1 MLLGFSNGHYLPVDI
16 LKLNPSGGA
25 EINYSALFPYQ
36 ASEAYLFM
44 PSGYWP
50 SVHDNTMYPSDF
62 PTDILASM
70 NDGEQTYVIKG
81 TSTNGQYLMLFCIN
95 DIWYKTVYEIQNGK
109 VLCFNEF
116 TIEDEKPD
124 AVIYMDSIQVKT
136 YIDINPAH
144 FSDLPTSFSVIKRD
158 RVDLDTSAYI
168 MAFDCNEIS
177 TEAFI
182 WNKSHSDIP
191 TSFMMYSV
199 SDIYTS
205 CYIREFGQATLN
217 TEVHINA
224 YGTNDLPT
232 SFLLAAGD
240 YNDLPTEVY
249 VKARDTSDIKTSF
262 AIKIDK
268 EYRLPTEFVIKK
280 YLDSAI
286 PTELY
291 VLVNATSDIPTSFIV
306 KVWVDKKYIPVN
318 FTLKRNDVNDIPT
331 SVYIAG
337 KTESLLDTSFSI
349 SSTHEYDMIPTEF
362 ILKKDDY
369 SAINTMFS
377 IIPCNYMETVITDA
391 LIKGI
396 NDIPT
401 EFTVKYD
408 MCSDMPT
415 SCIVSFYNSMETII
429 RDTLIKGAVDLPT
442 SLEIKYDCVEQIP
455 TSFAVIPINT
465 MESVITDALT
475 KEVHDI
481 PTSLEIKYD
490 CTDDM
495 PTSFAI
501 MSGNTME
508 AIIYDYGI
516 RGDSDIPTEIEIV
529 YTDYA
534 EMPTSFVLQ
543 AYNSMETKMRCGTP
557 QYSDIPTSFFIYE
570 AADIPTSFAVI
581 PVNTMETTNR
591 SYPPC
596 KKVVF
601 TDIIKDATGYSKTP
615 STNFGFI
622 SDIYVANKHNVKTGY
637 LDTYNAVLGFD
648 TSDTGI
654 DRPYDSDYFKYN
666 MIIKAE
672 LKLFINRKTTED
684 IVLDIHQIPYDS
696 WDENKVAYKHIANMP
711 KDKHVNTV
719 TIPAGS
725 YGYNKFDVTDAFD
738 NWNDLNDK
746 FSFLLTSDTIVDKN
760 ILSFSSHEGYYAPQL
775 ILYYYKFYPYA
786 DNSDL
791 PTYVE
796 IKPEDRLPT
805 SFDLAT
811 PEEELLPT
819 EFEIEEQTCTNDLTT
834 ELFIDGMTFEDAD
847 LPTEWEM
854 IYYECEDKLP
864 TSFEVNFTIVNETL
878 PTEFEIERDYNL
890 GCYVIII

>member
-1 MLLGFSNGHYLPVDI
+1 M
-16 LKLNPSGGA
+16 
-25 EINYSALFPYQ
+25 
-36 ASEAYLFM
+36 EA
-44 PSGYWP
+44 
-50 SVHDNTMYPSDF
+50 
-62 PTDILASM
+62 
-70 NDGEQTYVIKG
+70 
-81 TSTNGQYLMLFCIN
+81 
-95 DIWYKTVYEIQNGK
+95 
-109 VLCFNEF
+109 
-116 TIEDEKPD
+116 
-124 AVIYMDSIQVKT
+124 
-136 YIDINPAH
+136 
-144 FSDLPTSFSVIKRD
+144 
-158 RVDLDTSAYI
+158 
-168 MAFDCNEIS
+168 
-177 TEAFI
+177 
-182 WNKSHSDIP
+182 
-191 TSFMMYSV
+191 
-199 SDIYTS
+199 
-205 CYIREFGQATLN
+205 
-217 TEVHINA
+217 
-224 YGTNDLPT
+224 
-232 SFLLAAGD
+232 
-240 YNDLPTEVY
+240 
-249 VKARDTSDIKTSF
+249 
-262 AIKIDK
+262 
-268 EYRLPTEFVIKK
+268 
-280 YLDSAI
+280 
-286 PTELY
+286 
-291 VLVNATSDIPTSFIV
+291 IV
-306 KVWVDKKYIPVN
+306 
-318 FTLKRNDVNDIPT
+318 
-331 SVYIAG
+331 
-337 KTESLLDTSFSI
+337 
-349 SSTHEYDMIPTEF
+349 
-362 ILKKDDY
+362 
-369 SAINTMFS
+369 
-377 IIPCNYMETVITDA
+377 
-391 LIKGI
+391 
-396 NDIPT
+396 
-401 EFTVKYD
+401 
-408 MCSDMPT
+408 
-415 SCIVSFYNSMETII
+415 
-429 RDTLIKGAVDLPT
+429 RDTLIKGAADLPT
-442 SLEIKYDCVEQIP
+442 SLKIKYDCVEQIP
-455 TSFAVIPINT
+455 TSFAVIPVNT
-465 MESVITDALT
+465 MESVITDVLT
-475 KEVHDI
+475 KEAHDI

-490 CTDDM
+490 CINDM

-516 RGDSDIPTEIEIV
+516 RGNSDIPTEIEIV

-557 QYSDIPTSFFIYE
+557 QYSDIPTSFFMYE
-570 AADIPTSFAVI
+570 TADIHTSFAVI

-622 SDIYVANKHNVKTGY
+622 SDIYVANKRNVKTGY
-637 LDTYNAVLGFD
+637 LDTYNAVVGFD

-711 KDKHVNTV
+711 KDKHINTV

-725 YGYNKFDVTDAFD
+725 YGYNRFDVTDAFD
-738 NWNDLNDK
+738 NWNDLSDK

-760 ILSFSSHEGYYAPQL
+760 ILSFSSREGYYAPQL

-805 SFDLAT
+805 SFDLVT

-819 EFEIEEQTCTNDLTT
+819 EFEIEKQTEMSDLPI

-854 IYYECEDKLP
+854 MYYECEDKLP

-878 PTEFEIERDYNL
+878 PTEFEIVRDYNL